1 MPSEQI
7 EHIPTSD
14 HKKTLL
20 SLLVLIL
27 VGVGGWGVYSYYSK
41 ETLTPEQVLMV
52 STKNALEIDSST
64 FDVRVDV
71 DFPKPAEDASQ
82 DTELFPGFELKNLV
96 FNVKGS
102 YDGHDLENPK
112 YDLNMAVEADMFSV
126 SAAFKMVD
134 KMGYLRLEKVPVVA
148 EEMARDF
155 VDKWFSFSL
164 ESEEFE
170 ETLGGLTEEDKK
182 FLYDTSVTSK
192 SLKITEVLPLEK
204 INGDISYHYS
214 FTMDLVEL
222 KAYLIKIG
230 EYANMNMEAE
240 EGAELFDVNSFE
252 EGFEAVKKI
261 DGSVWISKKDK
272 YMNKL
277 VLDIEVAPDPS
288 KTETVKTNVT
298 ATFGEFNKSSTVVAP
313 TESTSFEEIFG
324 DVFTPSEESLQIET
338 E

>member
-102 YDGHDLENPK
+102 
-112 YDLNMAVEADMFSV
+112 
-126 SAAFKMVD
+126 
-134 KMGYLRLEKVPVVA
+134 
-148 EEMARDF
+148 
-155 VDKWFSFSL
+155 
-164 ESEEFE
+164 
-170 ETLGGLTEEDKK
+170 
-182 FLYDTSVTSK
+182 
-192 SLKITEVLPLEK
+192 
-204 INGDISYHYS
+204 
-214 FTMDLVEL
+214 
-222 KAYLIKIG
+222 
-230 EYANMNMEAE
+230 
-240 EGAELFDVNSFE
+240 
-252 EGFEAVKKI
+252 
-261 DGSVWISKKDK
+261 
-272 YMNKL
+272 
-277 VLDIEVAPDPS
+277 
-288 KTETVKTNVT
+288 
-298 ATFGEFNKSSTVVAP
+298 
-313 TESTSFEEIFG
+313 
-324 DVFTPSEESLQIET
+324 
-338 E
+338 